1 MKDYGIM
8 KPVTLL
14 LSLSLLFLF
23 SLPLH
28 MEASVPEN
36 PDTVG
41 RAALQAASEGKW
53 LRAMEEASRYFKL
66 PEKNR
71 RMTVQ
76 VFHAALRA
84 AMAQRA
90 FDTARSWATEIPRAR
105 KLAPEETALGALL
118 VAGLAGKISDVAELE
133 GISPEKQETI
143 LFQVSNLFY
152 LAGDYE
158 KAKRFVRSAPEK
170 TPSCPVTI
178 VREAPSGIQ
187 AWMESPLLKR
197 IRMADEFA
205 PYNRKAAEMLILDV
219 NTVRGKT
226 PHATGTKCP
235 FRFCVAADRYGL
247 ALYGEMPEK
256 RADEIGAGIIS
267 GGALEMYLQ
276 PGEGEFYYQWIW
288 SFFPEKVSFVNW
300 MSPHRFYRPLEPGFR
315 HEISAAGGMIR
326 FFMRIDWEILYD
338 RLPGEETRW
347 TLGVIP
353 WLRSGGFTWGSGGQV
368 HELNKFGKLE
378 FRGIGRILPEIRR
391 RLVFSAWG
399 ACRRNIPALKVFW
412 QDEIHGDR
420 GFYKKIL
427 LPYLE
432 RLETYGKS
440 VSPEMSTE
448 TADRLFREAVP
459 EWFELKYRVDEL
471 RRNALR
477 RQLTGE
483 NASGCAGR

>member
-1 MKDYGIM
+1 
-8 KPVTLL
+8 
-14 LSLSLLFLF
+14 
-23 SLPLH
+23 
-28 MEASVPEN
+28 
-36 PDTVG
+36 
-41 RAALQAASEGKW
+41 
-53 LRAMEEASRYFKL
+53 
-66 PEKNR
+66 
-71 RMTVQ
+71 
-76 VFHAALRA
+76 
-84 AMAQRA
+84 
-90 FDTARSWATEIPRAR
+90 
-105 KLAPEETALGALL
+105 
-118 VAGLAGKISDVAELE
+118 
-133 GISPEKQETI
+133 
-143 LFQVSNLFY
+143 
-152 LAGDYE
+152 
-158 KAKRFVRSAPEK
+158 
-170 TPSCPVTI
+170 
-178 VREAPSGIQ
+178 
-187 AWMESPLLKR
+187 
-197 IRMADEFA
+197 
-205 PYNRKAAEMLILDV
+205 
-219 NTVRGKT
+219 
-226 PHATGTKCP
+226 
-235 FRFCVAADRYGL
+235 
-247 ALYGEMPEK
+247 
-256 RADEIGAGIIS
+256 
-267 GGALEMYLQ
+267 
-276 PGEGEFYYQWIW
+276 
-288 SFFPEKVSFVNW
+288 